1 VGAGARADLS
11 ATFSDATGLLKA
23 LQRGLSAMLSAQEE
37 APLTAEEELACAV
50 EALRALGY
58 AYNTAGELRSVE
70 GAEPFRFSTQ
80 AHYEKLALAVAG
92 YVQALLVASHG
103 MQRRLVHG
111 VDVFCTP
118 DSDTCDV
125 LLVLLCGAGA
135 VAAGQW
141 ARRLCINESLT
152 TGTVV
157 PYLQWAVSRGFGC
170 CVLNPNHRRASS
182 EEHTVDAWKALVEP
196 SQAHHVLMVAH
207 SYGGVCTAGLLS
219 QQLPSV
225 TQRLRGVA
233 LTDSVHGRSVERL
246 QAAERQFFSQ
256 RCCNWVTSSETLD
269 TPVRPAVNQPP
280 WEQSSDEGA
289 PPIKRSKTDL
299 WQPPWCDAARLSAGH
314 TAHESTSEA
323 CRPSACAFLLRMLR
337 QAGWQGGAEEQ
348 AEGAAHTE
356 QIVEP
361 APMAVTQPVPE
372 PALMPPPP
380 VVAAEQGNAETA
392 TE

>member
-1 VGAGARADLS
+1 
-11 ATFSDATGLLKA
+11 
-23 LQRGLSAMLSAQEE
+23 MLSQE
-37 APLTAEEELACAV
+37 APLTAEEELACAA
-50 EALRALGY
+50 EALCGLGY

-80 AHYEKLALAVAG
+80 AHYEKLAKAVAG

-103 MQRRLVHG
+103 MQRRFVHG

-196 SQAHHVLMVAH
+196 SRADHVLLVAH
-207 SYGGVCTAGLLS
+207 SFGGVCVAGLLS

-233 LTDSVHGRSVERL
+233 LTDSVHGRSIERL

-256 RCCNWVTSSETLD
+256 RCCNWVTSSEARD

-280 WEQSSDEGA
+280 WEQSSDE
-289 PPIKRSKTDL
+289 PPVKRAKTDL
-299 WQPPWCDAARLSAGH
+299 QESLPWCDAARLSAGH

-337 QAGWQGGAEEQ
+337 QAGWQGGAEQ
-348 AEGAAHTE
+348 AGE
-356 QIVEP
+356 QIVET
-361 APMAVTQPVPE
+361 APMAVTQSALE
-372 PALMPPPP
+372 LALMPPPP
-380 VVAAEQGNAETA
+380 VVAAEQGNLPPETA